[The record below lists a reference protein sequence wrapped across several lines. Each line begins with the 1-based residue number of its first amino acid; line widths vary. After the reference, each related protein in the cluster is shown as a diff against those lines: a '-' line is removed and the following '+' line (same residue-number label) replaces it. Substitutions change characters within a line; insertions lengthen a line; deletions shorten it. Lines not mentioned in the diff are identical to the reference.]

1 MLFAFVPEKL
11 ETSLTCLFD
20 TLPWPYKKLIV
31 EDQVAGKG
39 LMPPKARAKGGAA
52 TSAPPKQFIS
62 DNPKSKGSKGW
73 SKRRQRAGPAPTAEE
88 AAQSA
93 AKEAAAA
100 VAKAKLVASKSVRQK
115 LWNNAKVRTDGAQ
128 PAVPHFQGGN
138 SAAAAAAAEGEG
150 EDPPPRARKDG
161 RGRRKR
167 SRPKKSGGSGGAGE
181 HAAAGSSMVT
191 SSSSFNDDSANIA
204 PSFPSGPK
212 KRFGEGASGRR
223 ADGGVDLE
231 LLSADADLAEW
242 FTLAGAEEAIVA
254 DVQVAASLAGGEGG
268 PAGQQQPA
276 VDALGRPILS
286 ESKLR
291 RMRKKHNQMLK
302 AAAAAKAAGYVEEE
316 EEQGEEGSSDS
327 EEADEEADALER
339 QRILSTLDAQR
350 LLREEAEGLLAGV
363 VSSWGQRPEAR
374 TGDARMLAQMMK
386 SGTLSD
392 KIGALSLA
400 VQTSPLHHLTE
411 LASLCSLARKKS
423 RRDAFL
429 AMDALRDL
437 FCGALLPEDRR
448 LIPFSER
455 PLARLATLAA
465 AAAAEGPDGEAEGR
479 VVRQRLLLLWLFE
492 DKLRACYGALLD
504 ALEATLND
512 NVLHSRKAALTMAHA
527 LLAARP
533 EGETRL
539 LPMIVNKLGDPERK
553 VAGESATKL
562 LKLCES
568 HPAMRGTVVHEVQRL
583 LRRDNVAVR
592 AVYYAVTFLNQLRL
606 NRGGG
611 AAEAELAER
620 LIDIYFTEFERVFN
634 NTATPEEQAAR
645 AMRNKMRKRREQQRR
660 GGGGKGGGKGNAKK
674 GGKGGSYGVARKKA
688 GNASVAPPKS
698 QRAKDDEAARAA
710 EQRAQ
715 KLLGAL
721 LTGVNRA
728 FPYTRESVFESVRA
742 RTEVLFRLR
751 HSADFGTGVQ
761 ALMLLLQLVAAR
773 QWHKCG
779 GSGSGSGGQARARAR
794 AAAGAGGG
802 VGEEEDGAMSSGDSE
817 EDDTGDS
824 VGTRFANRFYRTLY
838 AQLQHPDLMRT
849 TSKHALLLNVVFRAL
864 KCDFPVLDPQTG
876 LPRESAAESA
886 AWSARTLAFA
896 KRLLQ
901 VRFACLALPPPPPFS
916 PAAACDYD
924 DTLTNT

>member
-1 MLFAFVPEKL
+1 
-11 ETSLTCLFD
+11 
-20 TLPWPYKKLIV
+20 
-31 EDQVAGKG
+31 
-39 LMPPKARAKGGAA
+39 MPPKAKAKAKGGAP
-52 TSAPPKQFIS
+52 TSAPPKQFLS

-128 PAVPHFQGGN
+128 PAVPHFQGGGAAAT
-138 SAAAAAAAEGEG
+138 AAAAAAAAEG

-167 SRPKKSGGSGGAGE
+167 SRPKKSGGGAGE
-181 HAAAGSSMVT
+181 HAAAGSIV

-204 PSFPSGPK
+204 PSFPKK
-212 KRFGEGASGRR
+212 KRFGEGASGLR

-254 DVQVAASLAGGEGG
+254 DVQVSLAGGEQGG
-268 PAGQQQPA
+268 DGSAGPA

-302 AAAAAKAAGYVEEE
+302 AAAAAKAAGYDDDEEE
-316 EEQGEEGSSDS
+316 EEEEDSGDS
-327 EEADEEADALER
+327 EVDEEADALER

-448 LIPFSER
+448 LVPFSER
-455 PLARLATLAA
+455 PLARLAALAA

-512 NVLHSRKAALTMAHA
+512 NVLHSRKAALTMSHA

-562 LKLCES
+562 LALCEK

-728 FPYTRESVFESVRA
+728 FPYTRESVFESVRS
-742 RTEVLFRLR
+742 RTEVLFRLM

-779 GSGSGSGGQARARAR
+779 GSGGDQARAR
-794 AAAGAGGG
+794 AAAGAEEDGG
-802 VGEEEDGAMSSGDSE
+802 EEDGAASSGDSE
-817 EDDTGDS
+817 EDSAGDS

-886 AWSARTLAFA
+886 ARSARTLAFA

-901 VRFACLALPPPPPFS
+901 VRFIFCLPRVAPPPLS
-916 PAAACDYD
+916 PVLPRAIMMT
-924 DTLTNT
+924 TLTNT